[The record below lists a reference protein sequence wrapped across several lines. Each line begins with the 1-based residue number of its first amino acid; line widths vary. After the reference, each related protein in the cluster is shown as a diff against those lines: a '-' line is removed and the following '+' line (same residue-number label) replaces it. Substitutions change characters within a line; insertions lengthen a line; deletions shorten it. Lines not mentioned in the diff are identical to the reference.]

1 MPRAGITH
9 DITIRSYDRT
19 IHRGFMLTRD
29 RSGTRAFRRRDAQT
43 IRPRI
48 LSMGE
53 LTHAELPPELELTW
67 FQEDWS
73 KRKPYE
79 DAFRSDRFG
88 SKYAWTAVMMYM
100 LSHYDYLHE

>member
-19 IHRGFMLTRD
+19 VHRGFMLTRD
-29 RSGTRAFRRRDAQT
+29 KNGTRSFGRKDAQT
-43 IRPRI
+43 IRPRV

-73 KRKPYE
+73 LGIGGINDRLDPKRL
-79 DAFRSDRFG
+79 A
-88 SKYAWTAVMMYM
+88 
-100 LSHYDYLHE
+100 LSLIHI